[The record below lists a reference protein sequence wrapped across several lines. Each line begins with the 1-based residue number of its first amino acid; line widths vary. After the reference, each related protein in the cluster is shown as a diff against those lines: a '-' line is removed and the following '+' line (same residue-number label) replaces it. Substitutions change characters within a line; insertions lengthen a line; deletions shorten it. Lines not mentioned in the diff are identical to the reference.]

1 MNLFPAIRIE
11 GGLLGPDILEDL
23 LEEGLLPGQKPED
36 FGFPE
41 QHPLRDEIAA
51 TFTEAQEYWQVFQ
64 RRLARLPETDLATNE
79 TRSFW
84 IAPFLALLGYD
95 LYPNPAPV
103 ELSGLRVFISHRAG
117 SAEDAPPVHIVGAR
131 QSLDRLPPKGHIRL
145 APHTALQEYLN
156 RTEHLW
162 GLLTNGLTI
171 RLLRNSTFIRRQ
183 SYVEFDLRKIFEDQ
197 RYQEFG
203 LLYRLVHRTRLP
215 STLDDAPDC
224 YLEKYYRQAIERG
237 GRVRD
242 RLRDGFKAYL
252 TYFANGFLR
261 HPDNTHLRQCLTY
274 GLKEPRNP
282 DALSPQKFY
291 EELLWLGYR
300 LLFLLVAEARDLLS
314 ASDLYKNHYGV
325 TRLRRLVDLRDAY
338 ATDQEDLWHGLRV
351 LWKVLDDP
359 NLAPYL
365 DLTALNGQLFAP
377 LLLDTCALANRD
389 FLLGFWHLV
398 YYRESPTAPLRR
410 VNYAALDVEELGSV
424 YESLL
429 DYQPV
434 VQQEYGRWSFDLV
447 PGSAR
452 KSTGS
457 YYTPSE
463 IVSDLIRHTLEP
475 VVQARLET
483 APPSEKEAALLSL
496 RILDPACGSGHFLLA
511 AARYVGKTL
520 ARLRSG
526 GSEPTP
532 ATLRQAVRDVV
543 SHCLYGVDKN
553 HLAVEL
559 CRVALW
565 IESHNPD
572 KPLTFLAHRIQWG
585 DSLVGVTDLSCL
597 STGIPDEAFEPLG
610 RDDRRLATDA
620 KKRNRLERTV
630 QGYFFAPEEAIHHIA
645 KRDKPLHTRPEDT
658 IADVRAKAKA
668 YYALRSDLSYQNLRF
683 ACDLWTAAFFQTYQ
697 RENIPFLTTETLR
710 TLGPP
715 VHLHS
720 WVAATA
726 YFLPFFHWVLEFPSI
741 MEEGGFDVVLGNP
754 PFLGGLKI
762 SSIHGDKYRQY
773 LRVAYAPF
781 GGTADL
787 CAAFFRRA
795 YQLLRPGGRFGL
807 VATNTISQG
816 DTRESGLAP
825 ILREGGT
832 ITFAKRFIKWPGV
845 ANVEVNLVTIQKP
858 ASHGVQPPIS
868 PILDGQPVPF
878 ISSRLDTEPEAEPQ
892 RLRQNEGKAF
902 VGDYVRGIGFVLEP
916 WEAEKLRQKDPRN
929 ADCLFPYL
937 NGEDLNTHPAQQPSR
952 WVICFHD
959 WDLERAKQY
968 PDLLRIVE
976 ERVKPER
983 EHLHGPGDK
992 RNREYWWQF
1001 GAYRAGMRHAI
1012 APLRRVLVRALTSEF
1027 HMMAFVPKDYIFSH
1041 ALGVFAF
1048 DDDYHFALLQ
1058 SSVHEVWVWRNASS
1072 LRTDTR
1078 YTPTDCFDTFPF
1090 PPTEYEHVVEAQ
1102 RAGSWRV
1109 AELPE
1114 PFQQAAQIGAAYH
1127 EHRRQVMSARQ
1138 VGLTKTY
1145 NLFHSPDC
1153 QEADIVR
1160 LRELHAAMDR
1170 AILAC
1175 YGWGDIELAH
1185 SFYPNDRG
1193 KLRYTIA
1200 PTARQA
1206 LLARLLALNLRL
1218 SQ

>member
-23 LEEGLLPGQKPED
+23 LQEGLLPGQKPED

-215 STLDDAPDC
+215 STLDDARDC
-224 YLEKYYRQAIERG
+224 YLEKYYHQARERG

-252 TYFANGFLR
+252 TCFANGFLR

-282 DALSPQKFY
+282 EALSPQKFY
-291 EELLWLGYR
+291 KELLWLGYR

-314 ASDLYKNHYGV
+314 PSDLYKNHYGV

-351 LWKVLDDP
+351 LWKVLNEPD
-359 NLAPYL
+359 LAPYL

-447 PGSAR
+447 PGSER

-475 VVQARLET
+475 VVQARLEA

-553 HLAVEL
+553 RLAVEL

-645 KRDKPLHTRPEDT
+645 KRDKPLHTRPENT
-658 IADVRAKAKA
+658 IADVRAKAEA
-668 YYALRSDLSYQNLRF
+668 YYALRSDLSYQNLQF

-710 TLGPP
+710 TLYPP

-720 WVAATA
+720 WVAATT

-858 ASHGVQPPIS
+858 APHGVQPPIA

-878 ISSRLDTEPEAEPQ
+878 ISSRLDAEPEAEPQ

-902 VGDYVRGIGFVLEP
+902 QGSIVLGMGFILEP

-952 WVICFHD
+952 WVIQFD
-959 WDLERAKQY
+959 ERSQEEAQQY
-968 PDLLRIVE
+968 PDLWNIVR
-976 ERVKPER
+976 ERVLPER
-983 EHLHGPGDK
+983 QLKDVKKYPRMVLEWWKHWN
-992 RNREYWWQF
+992 NRKEL
-1001 GAYRAGMRHAI
+1001 YRAI
-1012 APLRRVLVRALTSEF
+1012 APLRRVLVRAQVSEM
-1027 HMMAFVPKDYIFSH
+1027 HAMVFVPKGWIYSMMTI
-1041 ALGVFAF
+1041 VFAF

-1058 SSVHEVWVWRNASS
+1058 SSVHEVWVWHNASS

-1090 PPTEYEHVVEAQ
+1090 PPTEYEYLVEAQ
-1102 RAGSWRV
+1102 RAGLWRV
-1109 AELPE
+1109 AELLE

-1127 EHRRQVMSARQ
+1127 EHRRQVMGTRQ

-1193 KLRYTIA
+1193 KLRYTITPA
-1200 PTARQA
+1200 ARQA

>member
-23 LEEGLLPGQKPED
+23 LEEGLLPGQNPED

-41 QHPLRDEIAA
+41 QHSLRDEIAA

-131 QSLDRLPPKGHIRL
+131 QSLDRLPPKGYIRL

-183 SYVEFDLRKIFEDQ
+183 SYVEFDLRKIFEEQ

-215 STLDDAPDC
+215 FTLDDARDC
-224 YLEKYYRQAIERG
+224 CLEKYYHQAIERG

-242 RLRDGFKAYL
+242 RLRDGFKECL

-261 HPDNTHLRQCLTY
+261 HPDNTRLRQCLTY
-274 GLKEPRNP
+274 GFKEPHHP

-338 ATDQEDLWHGLRV
+338 ATDQEDIWHGLRV
-351 LWKVLDDP
+351 LWKVLNDP

-377 LLLDTCALANRD
+377 LFLDTCALANRD

-447 PGSAR
+447 PGSER

-475 VVQARLET
+475 VVQARLQA

-572 KPLTFLAHRIQWG
+572 KPLTFLEHRIRWG

-610 RDDRRLATDA
+610 GDDRRLATDA
-620 KKRNRLERTV
+620 KKRNRLERTG
-630 QGYFFAPEEAIHHIA
+630 QRSLFAPEEAFLHIA
-645 KRDKPLHTRPEDT
+645 KRDKPLHTCPENT

-668 YYALRSDLSYQNLRF
+668 YYALHSDPSYQKLQL

-697 RENIPFLTTETLR
+697 RENAPFLTTETLR
-710 TLGPP
+710 TLYPP
-715 VHLHS
+715 THLHS
-720 WVAATA
+720 WVEITTR
-726 YFLPFFHWVLEFPSI
+726 FLPFFHWVLEFPSI

-858 ASHGVQPPIS
+858 APHGVQPPIS

-902 VGDYVRGIGFVLEP
+902 QGDIVRGIGFVLEP

-959 WDLERAKQY
+959 WELERAKQY

-1090 PPTEYEHVVEAQ
+1090 PPAEYEHVVEAQ

-1109 AELPE
+1109 AELPK

-1127 EHRRQVMSARQ
+1127 EHRRQVMGARQ

-1160 LRELHAAMDR
+1160 LRELHTAMDR

-1200 PTARQA
+1200 PAARQA